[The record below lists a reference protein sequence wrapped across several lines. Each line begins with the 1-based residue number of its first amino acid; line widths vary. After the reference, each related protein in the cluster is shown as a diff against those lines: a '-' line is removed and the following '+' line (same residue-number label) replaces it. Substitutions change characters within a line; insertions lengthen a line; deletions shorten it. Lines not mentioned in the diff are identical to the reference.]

1 MTKMI
6 VSYDGTDNDDDALAL
21 ARVFG
26 AAGASLGLAYVRHVK
41 EPESEREL
49 VAQQDATALL
59 KRGATWLERPEI
71 PQYVIINASTPDGLA
86 ELAAI
91 EHADVVVF
99 GSEYRTA
106 TNHVQ
111 PQASA
116 QRLLEGGP
124 FAVGI
129 APAGLRLKDYTVG
142 AIAAINEA
150 GDPSAVETA
159 EVLAGKLG
167 AKIVARASEG
177 ADLLVLGSTPGTA
190 PGRVAISASTAYVI
204 ETISCAVLVVPR
216 GTVIDFGGAPSAP
229 AAPAA
234 E

>member
-1 MTKMI
+1 MTKII
-6 VSYDGTDNDDDALAL
+6 VSYDGTDNDDDALGL
-21 ARVFG
+21 ARVLG
-26 AAGASLGLAYVRHVK
+26 QAGASLGLAYVRHMK
-41 EPESEREL
+41 EPESERET
-49 VAQQDATALL
+49 VAQQDAADLL
-59 KRGATWLERPEI
+59 KRGAVWLEHPEI

-91 EHADVVVF
+91 EHADVIVF

-106 TNHVQ
+106 ANHVQ

-124 FAVGI
+124 FAI
-129 APAGLRLKDYTVG
+129 ALAPAGLRLKDYSIG
-142 AIAAINEA
+142 SIAAINEA

-159 EVLAGKLG
+159 EILAGKLG
-167 AKIVARASEG
+167 AQIVARASQG

-190 PGRVAISASTAYVI
+190 LGRVAISASTAYVI
-204 ETISCAVLVVPR
+204 ETTSCAVLVVPR
-216 GTVIDFGGAPSAP
+216 GTVIGFAGATSAP
-229 AAPAA
+229 TA

>member
-1 MTKMI
+1 MTKII

-26 AAGASLGLAYVRHVK
+26 KAGASLGLAYVRHSK
-41 EPESEREL
+41 EIEADKEV
-49 VAQQDATALL
+49 VAAKEATDLL
-59 KRGATWLERPEI
+59 KHGAVWLERPEI
-71 PQYVIINASTPDGLA
+71 PQHVIINASTPDGLA

-91 EHADVVVF
+91 EHANMIVF

-111 PQASA
+111 PQSSA

-124 FAVGI
+124 FAIGI
-129 APAGLRLKDYTVG
+129 APAGLRLKEFSIG

-150 GDPSAVETA
+150 GDGSPVETA
-159 EVLAGKLG
+159 ELLAGTLG
-167 AKIVARASEG
+167 ASIVPRASAG

-190 PGRVAISASTAYVI
+190 PGRTAISASTQYVI

-216 GTVIDFGGAPSAP
+216 GTTLRFGG
-229 AAPAA
+229 
-234 E
+234 